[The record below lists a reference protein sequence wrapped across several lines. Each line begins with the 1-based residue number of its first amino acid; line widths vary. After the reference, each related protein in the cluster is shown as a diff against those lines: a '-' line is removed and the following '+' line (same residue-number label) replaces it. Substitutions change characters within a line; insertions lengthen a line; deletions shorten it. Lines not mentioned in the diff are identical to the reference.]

1 MMNQGRIRQMS
12 DIGSKL
18 VVVSG
23 PAGVGKDTVV
33 AKLLEIHDCFSLSVS
48 ATTRAPRGTEQHGIN
63 YYYFSQEE
71 FLSKIENNE
80 FIEYAKYGANYYGTL
95 RSDVEERIRNGKTV
109 ILVIEV
115 KGAAN
120 IKKIYPDSL
129 SIFVMPPSEEIL
141 ESRLR
146 GRQTE
151 CEADIQKRLAIAQ
164 NEMQERVNYDFIIVN
179 DELEKAVGDAYEII
193 KNHTK

>member
-1 MMNQGRIRQMS
+1 MFDLASR
-12 DIGSKL
+12 L

-33 AKLLEIHDCFSLSVS
+33 AKLLEMDNSFSLSVS
-48 ATTRAPRGTEQHGIN
+48 ATTRAPRGNEQHGVN
-63 YYYFSQEE
+63 YYYFSVED
-71 FLSKIENNE
+71 FLKKTENNE
-80 FIEYAKYGANYYGTL
+80 FIEYAKYGSNYYGTL
-95 RSDVEERIRNGKTV
+95 KSDVEMRIADGKTV

-120 IKKIYPDSL
+120 IKKMYPDSL
-129 SIFVMPPSEEIL
+129 SIFVMPPSEEVL
-141 ESRLR
+141 ENRLR

-151 CEADIQKRLAIAQ
+151 SEADIKKRLDIAQ
-164 NEMQERVNYDFIIVN
+164 SEMQERVNYDFIVVN
-179 DELEKAVGDAYEII
+179 DDLEKAVIDAYKII

>member
-1 MMNQGRIRQMS
+1 MS

-33 AKLLEIHDCFSLSVS
+33 ANLLEKYDCFSLSVS

-63 YYYFSQEE
+63 YYYFSQDE

-80 FIEYAKYGANYYGTL
+80 FIEYAKYGSNYYGTL

-115 KGAAN
+115 NGAAN

-141 ESRLR
+141 EQRLR

-164 NEMQERVNYDFIIVN
+164 SEMQERVNYDFIIVN

>member
-1 MMNQGRIRQMS
+1 MF
-12 DIGSKL
+12 DISSKL

-33 AKLLEIHDCFSLSVS
+33 AKLLEKDNTFSLSVS
-48 ATTRAPRGTEQHGIN
+48 ATTRAPRGEEKHGVN
-63 YYYFSQEE
+63 YYYFSTED
-71 FLSKIENNE
+71 FLAKVENDD
-80 FIEYAKYGANYYGTL
+80 FIEYAKYGSNYYGTL
-95 RSDVEERIRNGKTV
+95 KSDVEQRIADGKTV

-120 IKKIYPDSL
+120 IKKIYPGSL

-141 ESRLR
+141 ENRLR
-146 GRQTE
+146 GRNTE
-151 CEADIQKRLAIAQ
+151 SEEDIIKRLNIAKSEIEQ
-164 NEMQERVNYDFIIVN
+164 RVNYDYILVN
-179 DELEKAVGDAYEII
+179 DDLEKAVDEAHSVI